1 MHTTYAPTGGH
12 PEGCIDRARSNMTI
26 LADKESRV
34 DSATQ
39 PSRTTWQA
47 VQAGL
52 WVGRRG
58 GEFAGMIEQQWGK
71 GYMVTT
77 RLGKCLGTFKT
88 MEEAQSALR

>member
-1 MHTTYAPTGGH
+1 
-12 PEGCIDRARSNMTI
+12 
-26 LADKESRV
+26 
-34 DSATQ
+34 
-39 PSRTTWQA
+39 

>member
-1 MHTTYAPTGGH
+1 
-12 PEGCIDRARSNMTI
+12 MTI
-26 LADKESRV
+26 LAEKGSRAGA
-34 DSATQ
+34 ATE
-39 PSRTTWQA
+39 PNRTVWQA

-71 GYMVTT
+71 GYLVTT

>member
-1 MHTTYAPTGGH
+1 
-12 PEGCIDRARSNMTI
+12 MTI
-26 LADKESRV
+26 LAEKGSRAGA
-34 DSATQ
+34 ATE
-39 PSRTTWQA
+39 PTRTTWQA

-71 GYMVTT
+71 GYLVTT

-88 MEEAQSALR
+88 MEEAQDALH

>member
-1 MHTTYAPTGGH
+1 
-12 PEGCIDRARSNMTI
+12 MTI
-26 LADKESRV
+26 LAENKSRAGA
-34 DSATQ
+34 ATE

-71 GYMVTT
+71 GYLVTT
-77 RLGKCLGTFKT
+77 RLGKSLGTFKT
-88 MEEAQSALR
+88 MEEAQNSLR

>member
-1 MHTTYAPTGGH
+1 
-12 PEGCIDRARSNMTI
+12 MTI
-26 LADKESRV
+26 LAEKEPRTGT
-34 DSATQ
+34 ATQ
-39 PSRTTWQA
+39 PAQTTWQA

-71 GYMVTT
+71 GFLVTT

-88 MEEAQSALR
+88 MEEAQNALR

>member
-1 MHTTYAPTGGH
+1 
-12 PEGCIDRARSNMTI
+12 MTI
-26 LADKESRV
+26 LAEQGTRAGA
-34 DSATQ
+34 ATE

-71 GYMVTT
+71 GYLVTT

-88 MEEAQSALR
+88 MEEAQGALR